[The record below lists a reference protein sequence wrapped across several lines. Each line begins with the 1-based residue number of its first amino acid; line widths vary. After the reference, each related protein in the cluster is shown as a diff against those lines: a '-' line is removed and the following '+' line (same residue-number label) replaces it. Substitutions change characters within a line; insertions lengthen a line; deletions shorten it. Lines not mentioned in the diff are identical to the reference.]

1 MLLINLFQIAILT
14 LPQPPGATAPVDRF
28 LAALAQRQDVA
39 ADTRDFIANQWSQA
53 QDKDG
58 ASFLAEALSLLSP
71 QFRKGLEQYEKEDLA
86 GCAEAMKTLA
96 DDADPFLAAHARFY
110 FIKAMVSQKNFASA
124 LEELEAIAPDRH
136 TRIEPHSYHL
146 PELDFLHAYC
156 LVENLRYEE
165 ASRHLVQFLTVHPD
179 APQRLTVSARQMLA
193 ELANRQPGRI
203 GEVSDLMMFAAN
215 RLGHRDTGVDVQDR
229 QKRAMDLLDKLIKE
243 AEDREK
249 NQSRNPNNG
258 GSPNNNP
265 RPQPQNP
272 MQQSQLPPGASG
284 PANLRVRQA
293 SPGEAWGALAPQ
305 EREKILQAL
314 KESFPGKYRR
324 LVEQYYEQ
332 LAKEP

>member
-1 MLLINLFQIAILT
+1 MLLTKLIPVALLALT
-14 LPQPPGATAPVDRF
+14 QLPGAETPVDHF
-28 LAALAQRQDVA
+28 LASLSQRQDVDPA
-39 ADTRDFIANQWSQA
+39 TRDFIANQWSQSPE
-53 QDKDG
+53 KDG
-58 ASFLAEALSLLSP
+58 ASFMAEALSLLSP

-86 GCAEAMKTLA
+86 GCAETMKALTS
-96 DDADPFLAAHARFY
+96 DADPFLAAHARFY
-110 FIKAMVSQKNFASA
+110 FIKALVSQKNFAAA

-136 TRIEPHSYHL
+136 TRIEPYSYHL
-146 PELDFLHAYC
+146 PELDFLHAYA

-179 APQRLTVSARQMLA
+179 APQRLIVSARQMLA

-215 RLGHRDTGVDVQDR
+215 RLGHRDTGADVQDR

-249 NQSRNPNNG
+249 NQSKNPNNS
-258 GSPNNNP
+258 GSPNNQN

-272 MQQSQLPPGASG
+272 MQQSQLPPGAG
-284 PANLRVRQA
+284 GEANLRVRQA

>member
-1 MLLINLFQIAILT
+1 MILT
-14 LPQPPGATAPVDRF
+14 GLISFALLALTQIPGAETPADRF
-28 LAALAQRQDVA
+28 LAALAQRQDVDPA
-39 ADTRDFIANQWSQA
+39 TREFIANQWSQST
-53 QDKDG
+53 DKDG
-58 ASFLAEALSLLSP
+58 NAFLAGALSVLSP
-71 QFRKGLEQYEKEDLA
+71 QFRKGLEQYEAEDHA
-86 GCAEAMKTLA
+86 ACAATMKPLA
-96 DDADPFLAAHARFY
+96 DNPDPFLAANARFY
-110 FIKAMVSQKNFASA
+110 YLKALVAQKNFAAA
-124 LEELEAIAPDRH
+124 LGELEAIAPDRH
-136 TRIEPHSYHL
+136 ARIEPYSYHL
-146 PELDFLHAYC
+146 PELDFLHAYS

-179 APQRLTVSARQMLA
+179 APQRLIVSARQMLA

-215 RLGHRDTGVDVQDR
+215 RLGHRDTGADVQER
-229 QKRAMDLLDKLIKE
+229 QKRAMELLDKLIKE

-249 NQSRNPNNG
+249 NQSKNPNNG
-258 GSPNNNP
+258 GSPQNQN

-272 MQQSQLPPGASG
+272 MQQSQLPPGAAG
-284 PANLRVRQA
+284 QANLRVRQA

-305 EREKILQAL
+305 DREKILQAL